1 MNKIT
6 KRGEDFSQWYQD
18 IITVAD
24 LAEYSIVKGSMI
36 IKPYGYAIWEQIQL
50 ELNKMIKAKGVDNMY
65 FPLLIPMSL
74 LNKEADHVEGFAPE
88 VAIVTHAGG
97 EKLEDPYV
105 IRPTSETIMYETFKD
120 WIQTYRDLP
129 FKINQWA
136 NVVRWEKRTKLFL
149 RTTEFLWQEGHT
161 VHAAPE
167 EADNFAKEMLEVY
180 RVLAED
186 IMAIPVLTGQKSDSE
201 RFAGAEKT
209 YTIEAMMQDGKALQA
224 GTSHNLGDH
233 FAKAFDITYTN
244 KENKQIFAYQTSWG
258 VSTRIIGGLIMT
270 HSDDNGLMLPPNIA
284 PIQVVIAAL
293 LGKSDEDNIQILEV
307 SNKINND
314 LTKLGLRVKLD
325 DSDLR
330 IGEKFFK
337 WEQKGVPI
345 RVEVGA
351 RELAENKVGIFRRDE
366 MSKESIEIVE
376 VENVVTKLITSIQN
390 NLLSKAK
397 EFRKSRTIEVDNW
410 EDFQSYIEKEY
421 FVIAC
426 FDGTKE
432 TEAKI
437 KELTKATTRC
447 MPFDLSQQNL
457 GHCVY
462 TGNLANVRFVF
473 AKSYEKNNPIWI
485 VFFIFSNSRRFR
497 STL

>member
-6 KRGEDFSQWYQD
+6 KRSEDFSQWYQD

-36 IKPYGYAIWEQIQL
+36 IKPYGYAIWEQIQS
-50 ELNKMIKAKGVDNMY
+50 ELNRMIKAKDVDNVY

-74 LNKEADHVEGFAPE
+74 LTREAEHVEGFAPE
-88 VAIVTHAGG
+88 VATVTHAGG

-120 WIQTYRDLP
+120 WIHTYRDLP
-129 FKINQWA
+129 LKINQWA

-161 VHAAPE
+161 VHSTPL
-167 EADNFAKEMLEVY
+167 EADLFAKEMLEVY
-180 RVLAED
+180 RTLAEN
-186 IMAIPVLTGQKSDSE
+186 ILAIPVLTGQKSDSE
-201 RFAGAEKT
+201 RFAGADKT

-233 FAKAFDITYTN
+233 FAKAFEITYTN
-244 KENKQIFAYQTSWG
+244 SENKQEYAYQTSWG

-270 HSDDNGLMLPPNIA
+270 HSDDNGLVLPPNIA
-284 PIQVVIAAL
+284 PIQVVITAL
-293 LGKSDEDNIQILEV
+293 LGKSEEDNQKILEV
-307 SNKINND
+307 SKNIQELLLKV
-314 LTKLGLRVKLD
+314 GVRVKLD
-325 DSDLR
+325 DTDLR

-337 WEQKGVPI
+337 WEQKGVPV

-351 RELAENKVGIFRRDE
+351 RELADNKVGLFRRDE
-366 MSKESIEIVE
+366 MIKESIDISQTE
-376 VENVVTKLITSIQN
+376 TKILELLPLIQK
-390 NLLSKAK
+390 NLFNKAI
-397 EFRKSRTIEVDNW
+397 EFRKSRTVEVDNW
-410 EDFQSYIEKEY
+410 IDFQTNIEKEN
-421 FVIAC
+421 FVIASY
-426 FDGTKE
+426 DGTKE

-447 MPFDLSQQNL
+447 IPFDLDQTNL
-457 GHCVY
+457 GKCVY
-462 TGNLANVRFVF
+462 TGNEAKARFVF
-473 AKSYEKNNPIWI
+473 AKSY
-485 VFFIFSNSRRFR
+485 
-497 STL
+497 

>member
-6 KRGEDFSQWYQD
+6 KRSEDFSQWYQD

-36 IKPYGYAIWEQIQL
+36 IKPWGYAIWEQIQS
-50 ELNKMIKAKGVDNMY
+50 ELNQMIKAKDVDNVY

-74 LNKEADHVEGFAPE
+74 LTREAEHVEGFAPE
-88 VAIVTHAGG
+88 VATVTHAGG

-120 WIQTYRDLP
+120 WIHTYRDLP
-129 FKINQWA
+129 LKINQWA

-161 VHAAPE
+161 VHSTPL
-167 EADNFAKEMLEVY
+167 EADLFAKEMLEVY
-180 RVLAED
+180 RTLAEE
-186 IMAIPVLTGQKSDSE
+186 ILAIPVLTGQKSDSE
-201 RFAGAEKT
+201 RFAGADKT

-233 FAKAFDITYTN
+233 FAKAFEITYTN
-244 KENKQIFAYQTSWG
+244 SENKQEYAYQTSWG

-270 HSDDNGLMLPPNIA
+270 HSDDNGLVLPPNIA
-284 PIQVVIAAL
+284 PIQVIITAL
-293 LGKSDEDNIQILEV
+293 LGKSEEDNQKILEV
-307 SNKINND
+307 SKNIQEILLKAGVR
-314 LTKLGLRVKLD
+314 TKLD

-351 RELAENKVGIFRRDE
+351 RELAENKVGLFRRDE
-366 MSKESIEIVE
+366 MTKESIDISQAENKIVDLLP
-376 VENVVTKLITSIQN
+376 LIQK
-390 NLLSKAK
+390 NLFNKAI

-410 EDFQSYIEKEY
+410 TDFQANIEKEN
-421 FVIAC
+421 FVIASY
-426 FDGTKE
+426 DGTKE

-447 MPFDLSQQNL
+447 MPFDLDQTNL
-457 GHCVY
+457 GKCVY
-462 TGNLANVRFVF
+462 TGNVAKARFVF
-473 AKSYEKNNPIWI
+473 AKSY
-485 VFFIFSNSRRFR
+485 
-497 STL
+497 

>member
-18 IITVAD
+18 IISVAD

-36 IKPYGYAIWEQIQL
+36 IKPYGYAIWEQIQS
-50 ELNKMIKAKGVDNMY
+50 ELNSMIKAKGVENMY

-74 LNKEADHVEGFAPE
+74 LNREAEHVEGFAPE
-88 VAIVTHAGG
+88 VATVTHAGG

-120 WIQTYRDLP
+120 WIHTYRDLP
-129 FKINQWA
+129 LKINQWA

-161 VHAAPE
+161 VHAKPE
-167 EADNFAKEMLEVY
+167 EADAFAKEMLEVY
-180 RVLAED
+180 RTLAEEV
-186 IMAIPVLTGQKSDSE
+186 MAIPVLTGQKSESE
-201 RFAGAEKT
+201 RFAGADKT

-233 FAKAFDITYTN
+233 FAKAFNITYTN
-244 KENKQIFAYQTSWG
+244 SDNQQEYAYQTSWG

-270 HSDDNGLMLPPNIA
+270 HSDDNGLVLPPNIA

-293 LGKSDEDNIQILEV
+293 LGKDEDSNNNILKISKEIQTSLL
-307 SNKINND
+307 NKGI
-314 LTKLGLRVKLD
+314 RVKLD
-325 DSDLR
+325 DTDLR

-337 WEQKGVPI
+337 WEQKGVPLRI
-345 RVEVGA
+345 EVGA
-351 RELAENKVGIFRRDE
+351 RELAENKVGLFRRDL
-366 MSKESIEIVE
+366 MTKESINLTEIE
-376 VENVVTKLITSIQN
+376 TEIEKLLIIIQDTLFN
-390 NLLSKAK
+390 RAK
-397 EFRKSRTIEVDNW
+397 DYRKSRTTEVETW
-410 EDFQSYIEKEY
+410 EDFQKYIELEY
-421 FVIAC
+421 FVIASY
-426 FDGTKE
+426 DGTKE

-447 MPFDLSQQNL
+447 MPFDLNQDNL
-457 GHCVY
+457 GKCIY
-462 TGNLANVRFVF
+462 TGNEAKARFVF
-473 AKSYEKNNPIWI
+473 AKSY
-485 VFFIFSNSRRFR
+485 
-497 STL
+497 